1 MYIALDA
8 MGGDLAPEAPV
19 AGALMA
25 VEARANLGVRLIGD
39 ADRITPLL
47 GGQANHPRITVQDA
61 KEVIGMEDEP
71 VAAVR
76 QKRHSSMVEA
86 VRALKEGGVE
96 AAISAGNT
104 GALMASGLFLL
115 GRMAGVDRPALTAM
129 LPSVAGWGVL
139 LLDVGANLNPKAGH
153 LVQYAWLGSLY
164 CEEALGIHAPRV
176 ALLNVGQEAEK
187 GPREVREA
195 YRRLAESGLN
205 FIGNVEARDLLEGRA
220 DVVVSGGFVGN
231 VALKLTEGVAR
242 DLLRE
247 LKDVFRRTVLTR
259 LAALA
264 VLPGISALQRRMD
277 YQGQG
282 GAPLLGLDGIV
293 FKCHGASEAR
303 AFAAALMRA
312 QDYVLN
318 DAQGRIRARLAAGLG
333 AVPGG
338 IER

>member
-8 MGGDLAPEAPV
+8 MGGDFAPEAPV

-25 VEARANLGVRLIGD
+25 VEARADLGVRLVGD
-39 ADRITPLL
+39 AERIVALL
-47 GGQANHPRITVQDA
+47 GARADHPRIAVQDA
-61 KEVIGMEDEP
+61 KEVISMEDEP

-86 VRALKEGGVE
+86 MRALKEGTVE
-96 AAISAGNT
+96 AVISAGNT

-115 GRMAGVDRPALTAM
+115 GRMAGVDRPALTAI

-139 LLDVGANLNPKAGH
+139 LLDVGANLSPKTGH

-164 CEEALGIHAPRV
+164 CEEALGIAQPRV

-195 YRRLAESGLN
+195 YRQLAESGLN
-205 FIGNVEARDLLEGRA
+205 FAGNVEARDLLQGRA
-220 DVVVSGGFVGN
+220 DVVVAGGFVGN

-247 LKDVFRRTVLTR
+247 LKGIFRRTMVTR

-264 VLPGISALQRRMD
+264 LRPGVSALARRMD

-293 FKCHGASEAR
+293 FKCHGASEPR
-303 AFAAALMRA
+303 AFAAALVDA
-312 QDYVLN
+312 QDYVLK
-318 DAQGRIRARLAAGLG
+318 DSQGRIRARLAQGLD

-338 IER
+338 LER